1 MWKWETENEAKGVIV
16 IIHNMLE
23 HTGRY
28 AYVITHLRR
37 NGYHV
42 IMGDLP
48 GQGQSSRTKKGQI
61 DNFEV
66 YQERVLEWV
75 QIAEEYHLPTFVIG
89 VGLGG
94 LIAVNLLE
102 KVDLPIEGLVLLSP
116 LFAFHNSKQT
126 RKLFLTSHVGDVS
139 KSAKF
144 DLGFDIED
152 LTSNPEVQEETQND
166 SLMLKKVSY
175 HWYKEVAQAMKKT
188 GEHLNQMRSYPL
200 CVMYGT
206 EDNISDIEMT
216 QQFISQTLSEEL
228 YFKAWSGLAHE
239 IQNEPER
246 EAVMRY
252 VLSFLNNR
260 VYVAGF
266 VVNDQETI

>member
-1 MWKWETENEAKGVIV
+1 MWKWETENEAKGVVV

-61 DNFEV
+61 EHFDV

-75 QIAEEYHLPTFVIG
+75 QIAEEYHLPTFIIG

-94 LIAVNLLE
+94 LIAVNVLE
-102 KVDLPIEGLVLLSP
+102 KFELPLEGLVLLSP
-116 LFAFHNSKQT
+116 LFAFHQTNQT
-126 RKLFLTSHVGDVS
+126 RKHMVTSHIGDVS

-144 DLGFDIED
+144 ELGFNIEA
-152 LTSNPEVQEETQND
+152 LTTNPEVQEETAKD
-166 SLMLKKVSY
+166 ALMLKKVSY
-175 HWYKEVAQAMKKT
+175 HWYKQVVQAMKKT
-188 GEHLNQMRSYPL
+188 LYHLNQLPKMPL

-206 EDNISDIEMT
+206 HDTVSDVTVT
-216 QQFISQTLSEEL
+216 QQVIRQCMCDEM
-228 YFKAWSGLAHE
+228 YYKAWPEMVHE
-239 IQNEPER
+239 IHNEPER

-260 VYVAGF
+260 VYAAGF
-266 VVNDQETI
+266 VVEDQETL